1 MEVKEKQRY
10 DQQAQE
16 SRQGVI
22 DSKDDIEKLIT
33 EESELNTKV
42 KELEDERARLEKRLA
57 NEQENCRVLYK
68 CKEDYIEEEKRLK
81 NRLKSQGDSHQA
93 KLRVIEHQ
101 IVEREEAMKKL
112 KGDLV
117 VTNQAYQD
125 TKDQLRKL
133 SSELAEKTTEL
144 EEKSFHLRTL
154 NDTQIEDSHHS
165 EVEAR
170 QRLESEDVLLKAA
183 REESQ
188 DAYLTEIQV

>member
-1 MEVKEKQRY
+1 M
-10 DQQAQE
+10 
-16 SRQGVI
+16 I
-22 DSKDDIEKLIT
+22 NSKHGIERLFA
-33 EESELNTKV
+33 EGSELTSKV

-57 NEQENCRVLYK
+57 NEQENCRVWYK

-101 IVEREEAMKKL
+101 IVEREEVMKRL

-154 NDTQIEDSHHS
+154 NDTQIEDGHHS
-165 EVEAR
+165 EVEVR
-170 QRLESEDVLLKAA
+170 QRLECEDVLLKAA

-188 DAYLTEIQV
+188 DAYLLEIQV

>member
-1 MEVKEKQRY
+1 MKEYQEHLKQAEGALKEV
-10 DQQAQE
+10 D
-16 SRQGVI
+16 
-22 DSKDDIEKLIT
+22 DSKNDI
-33 EESELNTKV
+33 TKHLADV
-42 KELEDERARLEKRLA
+42 SMLTAKVEELEDERATLEKQLE
-57 NEQENCRVLYK
+57 NEQELCHVLNK
-68 CKEDYIEEEKRLK
+68 CKEDYIQEKRGFQKRLK
-81 NRLKSQGDSHQA
+81 KQDESHFA
-93 KLRVIEHQ
+93 KRRAIEHQ
-101 IVEREEAMKKL
+101 VNEREEAVKKL

-117 VTNQAYQD
+117 VTNQAYQY

-133 SSELAEKTTEL
+133 LSELAEKTTEL

>member
-1 MEVKEKQRY
+1 MKEYQEHLKQAEGTLKEVRDSKNDITKHLADVSMLTAKVEELEVERETLEKQ
-10 DQQAQE
+10 
-16 SRQGVI
+16 
-22 DSKDDIEKLIT
+22 
-33 EESELNTKV
+33 
-42 KELEDERARLEKRLA
+42 LE
-57 NEQENCRVLYK
+57 NEQELCRVLNK
-68 CKEDYIEEEKRLK
+68 CKEDYIQEKKGFQKRQK
-81 NRLKSQGDSHQA
+81 KQDESHFA
-93 KLRVIEHQ
+93 KLRAIEHQ
-101 IVEREEAMKKL
+101 VNEREESVKKL

-133 SSELAEKTTEL
+133 SNELAEKTTEL

-154 NDTQIEDSHHS
+154 NDTQIEDRS
-165 EVEAR
+165 EVEVR

>member
-1 MEVKEKQRY
+1 M
-10 DQQAQE
+10 
-16 SRQGVI
+16 I
-22 DSKDDIEKLIT
+22 DSKDDIERLLT
-33 EESELNTKV
+33 EGSELSSKV
-42 KELEDERARLEKRLA
+42 KELEDERVTLEKQLE
-57 NEQENCRVLYK
+57 NEQELCRVLNK
-68 CKEDYIEEEKRLK
+68 CKEDYIQEKRGFQKRLK
-81 NRLKSQGDSHQA
+81 KQDESHFA
-93 KLRVIEHQ
+93 KLRAIEHQ
-101 IVEREEAMKKL
+101 VNEREEAIKKL

-154 NDTQIEDSHHS
+154 EDTQNEDGHDC

-183 REESQ
+183 RRESQ
-188 DAYLTEIQV
+188 DAYLLEIQVGGIRLL

>member
-1 MEVKEKQRY
+1 
-10 DQQAQE
+10 
-16 SRQGVI
+16 
-22 DSKDDIEKLIT
+22 
-33 EESELNTKV
+33 
-42 KELEDERARLEKRLA
+42 
-57 NEQENCRVLYK
+57 
-68 CKEDYIEEEKRLK
+68 
-81 NRLKSQGDSHQA
+81 
-93 KLRVIEHQ
+93 
-101 IVEREEAMKKL
+101 MKKL

-144 EEKSFHLRTL
+144 EKKSFHLRTL

-188 DAYLTEIQV
+188 DTYLTEIQV

>member
-1 MEVKEKQRY
+1 MKEYQEHLKQAEGALKEVRDSKNDITKHLADVSMLTAKVEELEVERETLEKQ
-10 DQQAQE
+10 
-16 SRQGVI
+16 
-22 DSKDDIEKLIT
+22 
-33 EESELNTKV
+33 
-42 KELEDERARLEKRLA
+42 LE
-57 NEQENCRVLYK
+57 NEQELCRVLNK
-68 CKEDYIEEEKRLK
+68 CKEDYIQEKKGFQKRQIK
-81 NRLKSQGDSHQA
+81 QDESHFA
-93 KLRVIEHQ
+93 KLRAIEHQ
-101 IVEREEAMKKL
+101 VNEREEAVKKL

-154 NDTQIEDSHHS
+154 EDTQNEDGHHS